1 MYAGAEPQDPP
12 PPPPPYQE
20 GDPVHAD
27 IVRRRRATSNQ
38 KSASQTRR
46 EQIAALEEIWYPF
59 ETPAIACLKAPSALQ
74 SHMPVSS
81 GEVTIVTQCSLDRL
95 DRLEAMSRSW
105 SGLISCAVHVPDL
118 ACEAEAMAQLISLH
132 ARVEAM
138 GKCRLF
144 LTTLVEDLAGFPV
157 EVAGMY
163 PINKLR
169 NGERCVACVTCVAH
183 VTCVACVAWSG

>member
-1 MYAGAEPQDPP
+1 M
-12 PPPPPYQE
+12 
-20 GDPVHAD
+20 
-27 IVRRRRATSNQ
+27 
-38 KSASQTRR
+38 
-46 EQIAALEEIWYPF
+46 
-59 ETPAIACLKAPSALQ
+59 
-74 SHMPVSS
+74 
-81 GEVTIVTQCSLDRL
+81 TQCSLDRL

-118 ACEAEAMAQLISLH
+118 ASEAEAMAQLISLH

-144 LTTLVEDLAGFPV
+144 LSTLVEDLAGFPV

-169 NGERCVACVTCVAH
+169 NGERCVACVTCVAR